1 MVRYITAL
9 LGFNNAVRCV
19 AAVAAGTGFFT
30 FCFATPNPDH
40 EHPRPQSY
48 RALRTWIDTA
58 AFKNNA
64 FCWYM
69 ASIAFL
75 FFGFYPVFFNLEE
88 VGLNLDHIYVRRH
101 TLTHLLHQWAATR
114 NFGYRDGMGAAA
126 GQGPPSPAGHE
137 DPIQTF
143 WLLSI
148 MNGSS
153 TCGRIF
159 MASFSDRYFPELLPF
174 PLPNPHS

>member
-1 MVRYITAL
+1 
-9 LGFNNAVRCV
+9 V

-88 VGLNLDHIYVRRH
+88 VGLNLDHIYVRK
-101 TLTHLLHQWAATR
+101 TYTDTS
-114 NFGYRDGMGAAA
+114 
-126 GQGPPSPAGHE
+126 PPSVGRNTQLRLPGRHGCCCRPGASIARRPRRPYPNLLAPKHYERLQHLRPYFHGIIQRQVLPRAPPRSPSQPA
-137 DPIQTF
+137 
-143 WLLSI
+143 
-148 MNGSS
+148 
-153 TCGRIF
+153 
-159 MASFSDRYFPELLPF
+159 
-174 PLPNPHS
+174 